1 MHYASSVEGTSMNFE
16 FITANRIVF
25 GPGCF
30 AQMGNIARA
39 FGRRAF
45 VVTGRQALRDS
56 GKLDVLKESLAR
68 NEIEFVHFVGPGEP
82 EIGTVELAA
91 AEARREVCD
100 LVIGVGG
107 GSVIDL
113 AKAVAGL
120 LTNEGSLLDYLEV
133 IGKGRALRELAA
145 PLIAAPTTA
154 GTGAEVTANAVIKDP
169 AGKQKVSLR
178 SPLLLPKVALIDPEL
193 TYSLPP
199 EITAQSGM
207 DALVHLIEGYTSKR
221 AQPLTDPF
229 CRDGILRT
237 GRSLVKACENGQDR
251 VAREDMALAS
261 LQGGIVLANAGLGA
275 VHGMAAVLGGS
286 YPIPH
291 GIACACLLPH
301 VFETN
306 ARRLS
311 SGPSN
316 YAVFR
321 RYLDISG
328 WLVGERRR
336 SDDETLELGLEFI
349 RELVRRLKVPTLSE
363 FGVNEE
369 DLPEIARKS
378 AQASSTRANPVVLSL
393 EEFTEVLRRALS

>member
-1 MHYASSVEGTSMNFE
+1 MNFE
-16 FITANRIVF
+16 FITANRIIF

-30 AQMGNIARA
+30 ARIGDIARA

-45 VVTGRQALRDS
+45 VVTGRQALKDS
-56 GKLDVLKESLAR
+56 GKLDALKEALAR
-68 NEIEFVHFVGPGEP
+68 NEVEFVHFVGPGEP
-82 EIGTVELAA
+82 EIDTVERAA
-91 AEARREVCD
+91 AEARRKVCD

-113 AKAVAGL
+113 AKAAAGL
-120 LTNEGSLLDYLEV
+120 LTNEGNLLDYLEV
-133 IGKGRALRELAA
+133 IGRGRALQGPAV

-169 AGKQKVSLR
+169 ASRQKVSLR
-178 SPLLLPKVALIDPEL
+178 SPFLLPKVALVDPEL
-193 TYSLPP
+193 AYSLPP

-207 DALVHLIEGYTSKR
+207 DALVHLIEAYTSKR

-229 CRDGILRT
+229 CRDGILRA
-237 GRSLVKACENGQDR
+237 GRSLVKACENGRDQG
-251 VAREDMALAS
+251 AREDMALAS
-261 LQGGIVLANAGLGA
+261 LEGGIVLANAGLGA

-286 YPIPH
+286 YRIPH

-311 SGPSN
+311 AEPAE

-321 RYLDISG
+321 RYLDVSG
-328 WLVGERRR
+328 WLAGGRR
-336 SDDETLELGLEFI
+336 SSEDETIGLGLEFI
-349 RELVRRLKVPTLSE
+349 WELIHRLKVPTLSE
-363 FGVNEE
+363 FGVSER
-369 DLPEIARKS
+369 DLPEIAGKS
-378 AQASSTRANPVVLSL
+378 AQASSTRANPVALSQ
-393 EEFTEVLRRALS
+393 EEFMEILRRALA